1 MPHRD
6 LRTCL
11 QVAVSF
17 DCEDLFW
24 SPLLRALA
32 YWGLAESDR
41 AVHAMRRALEL
52 NPSLVDDADHYVACF
67 VVDAGFRQ
75 SLLVDIGAI
84 QEALIEA

>member
-1 MPHRD
+1 MFDHY
-6 LRTCL
+6 L
-11 QVAVSF
+11 QVFVAF
-17 DCEDLFW
+17 CCEDLFW

-41 AVHAMRRALEL
+41 AVHAMRDALEL

-67 VVDAGFRQ
+67 VVDAGLRQ

-84 QEALIEA
+84 QDALIEA